1 MSTVGIGFMLL
12 GAFIV
17 CSRGPLL
24 LAPASVL
31 RGFRAMVKTATRTR
45 ILGVFLLLL
54 LAAPI
59 IWAGV
64 SEESTPATA
73 LLFIGWSI
81 VGICVPAL
89 VLFPRVYMNLV
100 DAVLPAD
107 PGDNLFG
114 WRLLGLVGVIIGA
127 ALFQF
132 GVHTL

>member
-1 MSTVGIGFMLL
+1 MSTVGFGFMLL

-31 RGFRAMVKTATRTR
+31 RGFRAMVKTTTRTR
-45 ILGVFLLLL
+45 ITGVVLLL
-54 LAAPI
+54 LAASML
-59 IWAGV
+59 WAGF
-64 SEESTPATA
+64 SEESTPATV
-73 LLFIGWSI
+73 LLFIGWII
-81 VGICVPAL
+81 VGICVPAV

-127 ALFQF
+127 ALFRF
-132 GVHTL
+132 GVHSL